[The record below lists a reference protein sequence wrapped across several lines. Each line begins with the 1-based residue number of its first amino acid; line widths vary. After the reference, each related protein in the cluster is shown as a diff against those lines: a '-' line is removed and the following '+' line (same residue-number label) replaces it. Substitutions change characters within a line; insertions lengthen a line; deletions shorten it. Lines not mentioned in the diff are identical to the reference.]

1 MAKLSRVLTISL
13 DGRKPILIPDD
24 LLVSNEHGDF
34 LKFRASSPK
43 LLQLLCGLPKKNSSL
58 TDSSLLQGLKDK
70 RDSALEQLLNPEET
84 ADNMGLGL
92 GNTKAKAKKV
102 QQNAQHMVSIDVDGV
117 PVSVLCPCFRTGQ
130 ADLQVLVDENM
141 LTAVFHHLLPDCE
154 NKVASPKAKK
164 KGTKRQREES
174 PVPSP
179 EGPQQD

>member
-1 MAKLSRVLTISL
+1 MWLA
-13 DGRKPILIPDD
+13 
-24 LLVSNEHGDF
+24 
-34 LKFRASSPK
+34 
-43 LLQLLCGLPKKNSSL
+43 QKNSAL

-117 PVSVLCPCFRTGQ
+117 PASVFALALGQGKLTCRCLC
-130 ADLQVLVDENM
+130 LQVLVDENM

-179 EGPQQD
+179 EGSQQD

>member
-24 LLVSNEHGDF
+24 LLVSNEHGGF

-43 LLQLLCGLPKKNSSL
+43 LLQLLCGLPQKTILWLTPASCKGWKTKEIQLWNSFWIQTTL
-58 TDSSLLQGLKDK
+58 
-70 RDSALEQLLNPEET
+70 
-84 ADNMGLGL
+84 GLGL

-179 EGPQQD
+179 EGSQQD